1 MELSYSCHLG
11 TDRNKSKRGSRAA
24 KNSISGTSSLS
35 NHSIQNMNQL
45 GHVLKHDLRLEEYN
59 NENIVLV
66 IGESQDKE
74 SAMNHIKNIYKN
86 EFEEARIE
94 YNNNQPREDRKIQDY
109 LNHVSENTN
118 RDIACEFIVEL
129 GNKPYWA
136 TQSFEEKQ
144 KMVEVYKK
152 QIKDLE
158 ELVPEFKIGVAV
170 VHLDENSPHMHIVGV
185 PVKDGFKNGMKK
197 QVAKSQ
203 IFTKEKLRE
212 IQDTMREKCIKE
224 FNEVYNLNFTL
235 VDKQMGRNED
245 IPLSKMKNYDYIKR
259 NLKQNEK
266 KINELTDK
274 AYELGND
281 SNRIKNTLFNIT
293 MKPIYDDK
301 YEITNDQIKELM
313 TYNKKVID
321 TTTKMQKTNNLLTTM
336 DDYSA
341 VVETLFIIVQK
352 VKTLSGPSTNLEKNL
367 EEAIKAISEAVES
380 WTTFILFLTNMVLI
394 KDDPY
399 FTALVDKLVEKQLIN
414 QKEHNYIKYGT
425 SLKDKNYIE
434 RNGINERI

>member
-11 TDRNKSKRGSRAA
+11 TDRNKSKRGSRAE

-59 NENIVLV
+59 NENIVMV

-118 RDIACEFIVEL
+118 RDIACEFIIEL

-136 TQSFEEKQ
+136 TQSFEEKL
-144 KMVEVYKK
+144 KMVEVYKQ

-185 PVKDGFKNGMKK
+185 PIKDGFKNGMKK

-224 FNEVYNLNFTL
+224 FNEIYNLNFTL

-274 AYELGND
+274 AYEIGND

-293 MKPIYDDK
+293 MKPTYDDK
-301 YEITNDQIKELM
+301 YEITSEQIKELM
-313 TYNKKVID
+313 TYNKKVTD

-352 VKTLSGPSTNLEKNL
+352 VKTLSGTSTNLEKSL

-399 FTALVDKLVEKQLIN
+399 FNALVDKLVEKQLIN
-414 QKEHNYIKYGT
+414 QREYNHITHGT
-425 SLKDKNYIE
+425 PLKDNKYIE
-434 RNGINERI
+434 RNDRNERF

>member
-1 MELSYSCHLG
+1 
-11 TDRNKSKRGSRAA
+11 
-24 KNSISGTSSLS
+24 
-35 NHSIQNMNQL
+35 
-45 GHVLKHDLRLEEYN
+45 
-59 NENIVLV
+59 
-66 IGESQDKE
+66 
-74 SAMNHIKNIYKN
+74 
-86 EFEEARIE
+86 
-94 YNNNQPREDRKIQDY
+94 
-109 LNHVSENTN
+109 
-118 RDIACEFIVEL
+118 
-129 GNKPYWA
+129 
-136 TQSFEEKQ
+136 
-144 KMVEVYKK
+144 
-152 QIKDLE
+152 
-158 ELVPEFKIGVAV
+158 
-170 VHLDENSPHMHIVGV
+170 
-185 PVKDGFKNGMKK
+185 
-197 QVAKSQ
+197 
-203 IFTKEKLRE
+203 
-212 IQDTMREKCIKE
+212 MREKCIKV
-224 FNEVYNLNFTL
+224 FNEIYNLNFTL

-245 IPLSKMKNYDYIKR
+245 ITLSKMKNYDYIKR

-293 MKPIYDDK
+293 MKSIYDDK

-367 EEAIKAISEAVES
+367 EEEIKAISETVES

-414 QKEHNYIKYGT
+414 QKEYNHIKYGT

>member
-1 MELSYSCHLG
+1 
-11 TDRNKSKRGSRAA
+11 
-24 KNSISGTSSLS
+24 
-35 NHSIQNMNQL
+35 
-45 GHVLKHDLRLEEYN
+45 
-59 NENIVLV
+59 
-66 IGESQDKE
+66 
-74 SAMNHIKNIYKN
+74 
-86 EFEEARIE
+86 
-94 YNNNQPREDRKIQDY
+94 
-109 LNHVSENTN
+109 
-118 RDIACEFIVEL
+118 
-129 GNKPYWA
+129 
-136 TQSFEEKQ
+136 
-144 KMVEVYKK
+144 MVEVYKN

-185 PVKDGFKNGMKK
+185 PIKDGFKNGMKK

-224 FNEVYNLNFTL
+224 FNEIYNLNFTL

-293 MKPIYDDK
+293 MKPTYDDK
-301 YEITNDQIKELM
+301 YEITSEQIKELM
-313 TYNKKVID
+313 TYNKKVTD

-414 QKEHNYIKYGT
+414 QREYNHIKHGTTLKTNNY
-425 SLKDKNYIE
+425 NE
-434 RNGINERI
+434 RDDRNERI

>member
-1 MELSYSCHLG
+1 
-11 TDRNKSKRGSRAA
+11 
-24 KNSISGTSSLS
+24 
-35 NHSIQNMNQL
+35 
-45 GHVLKHDLRLEEYN
+45 
-59 NENIVLV
+59 
-66 IGESQDKE
+66 
-74 SAMNHIKNIYKN
+74 
-86 EFEEARIE
+86 
-94 YNNNQPREDRKIQDY
+94 
-109 LNHVSENTN
+109 
-118 RDIACEFIVEL
+118 
-129 GNKPYWA
+129 
-136 TQSFEEKQ
+136 
-144 KMVEVYKK
+144 MVEVYKK